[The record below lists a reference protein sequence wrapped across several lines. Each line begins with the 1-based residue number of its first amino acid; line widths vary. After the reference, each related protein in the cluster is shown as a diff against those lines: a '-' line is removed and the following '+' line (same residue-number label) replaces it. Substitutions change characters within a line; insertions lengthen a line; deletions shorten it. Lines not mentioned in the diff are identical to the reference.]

1 MRHPLVMGNWKL
13 NGSTHMVNE
22 LIAGLRNELSS
33 VDGCGAAIAPPVMY
47 LDQAKH
53 ALAGSRIAL
62 GAQNV
67 DVNLSGAFTGEVSAN
82 MLKDVGGMK
91 RPTPHCQ
98 IGASICQFPAAS
110 IHARISS
117 SAHQPAL
124 LRSCRRLTSTAAVG
138 HSSAT
143 IKKAMDWMAIS

>member
-33 VDGCGAAIAPPVMY
+33 VDGCGVAIAPPVMY

-82 MLKDVGGMK
+82 MLKDVGA
-91 RPTPHCQ
+91 Q
-98 IGASICQFPAAS
+98 YII
-110 IHARISS
+110 I
-117 SAHQPAL
+117 
-124 LRSCRRLTSTAAVG
+124 G
-138 HSSAT
+138 HSERRTYHKAT
-143 IKKAMDWMAIS
+143 KSSPKFAVLKEAGLIRCCASVKPKRKTLRAKLKKCARARSTPC

>member
-82 MLKDVGGMK
+82 MLTGSM
-91 RPTPHCQ
+91 RS
-98 IGASICQFPAAS
+98 ASSPAA
-110 IHARISS
+110 ATPANCRWTSS
-117 SAHQPAL
+117 N
-124 LRSCRRLTSTAAVG
+124 RSTA
-138 HSSAT
+138 
-143 IKKAMDWMAIS
+143 